1 MYDFV
6 STFGQGF
13 RILVIS
19 KHGCPSLRANVLA
32 LPSLSFFCHILLPLF
47 SSRPRFDYF
56 NALLSLLS
64 PAPRLPSR
72 LNREANF
79 QLFSNMKFHASSATI
94 CHSLGQFLNIAQP
107 PDFGFTC
114 KWGWSKNKHR
124 ISVKDRPQITHRNV
138 NVGKSIIKFEEY
150 ISGSFKM

>member
-1 MYDFV
+1 MKYTNNCWARTKVASLKADGKMLLELFYRQ
-6 STFGQGF
+6 SLLRLFFGRSFTHPFNGKCTTLCQPLDRGF
-13 RILVIS
+13 ESSLFQNMDV
-19 KHGCPSLRANVLA
+19 PSLRAIVLA

-79 QLFSNMKFHASSATI
+79 QLFSNMKFHE
-94 CHSLGQFLNIAQP
+94 P
-107 PDFGFTC
+107 
-114 KWGWSKNKHR
+114 
-124 ISVKDRPQITHRNV
+124 
-138 NVGKSIIKFEEY
+138 
-150 ISGSFKM
+150 